1 MSDKI
6 TYFKI
11 GEQKILINLE
21 WQSVS
26 VTANS
31 ITLKS
36 PRTIIADKA
45 KSENRH
51 FGFIFE
57 KYNNGVKY
65 TLLDNVNL
73 NLNDKNKK
81 NFSIG
86 AALISSIY
94 KNSIFIKKLDKEAD
108 DESIENKYWIC
119 HIDNE
124 GDIFPEG
131 DIIVYSDTQLLNT
144 IKERADIFG
153 SKIVAIAD
161 DVELLNMPEYS
172 EIDID
177 LLKMQSQKAT
187 FQVIK
192 VFKNDA
198 LKNKIIIGVFSTVL
212 LSVCY
217 VQFVYE
223 NEYKNKILNRDFEI
237 TYSENFAKF
246 EDLKNKLTEVNKND
260 KSYYIEQG
268 QIEFLDYYNRS
279 FYTNTEILNNIY
291 YLDSYMEE
299 YAQEWKVSKYVFKDN
314 DFFVTYEK
322 INDSIGVFKD
332 LDKYVKDVSDTN
344 KTIDL
349 KPFALVN
356 SGNTRIY
363 SVTFGHNLKKEEYL
377 KNRNKKTLKDIK
389 LELLKNNEENL
400 SMINNNISDYEYQLS
415 NLSKW
420 NLFFTDNAAELYNE
434 IEIQSVQLNDLYS
447 EINKTLSQEE
457 DKLVVDDSLL
467 SNNILDYVAITQM
480 DNLFKWS
487 YPINGNIFPKI
498 DSNLNKDGVHFARS
512 YMAEISSVEKL
523 STDVLSM
530 TEALTYLDKP
540 YIQIQEVD
548 FQKGGSDKNEEK
560 WAIRL
565 EIHTKNQ
572 D

>member
-198 LKNKIIIGVFSTVL
+198 LKNKIIIGAFSTVL

-299 YAQEWKVSKYVFKDN
+299 YAQEWKISKYVFKDN

-332 LDKYVKDVSDTN
+332 LDKYVKDISDTN

-363 SVTFGHNLKKEEYL
+363 SVNFGHNLKKEEYL

-389 LELLKNNEENL
+389 LELLKSNEENL

-420 NLFFTDNAAELYNE
+420 NLFFSNKAAELYNE

-447 EINKTLSQEE
+447 EINKTLSQKE

-487 YPINGNIFPKI
+487 YPINGNIFPKM
-498 DSNLNKDGVHFARS
+498 DASLNKDGVYFARS
-512 YMAEISSVEKL
+512 YIAEISSVEKL